1 MNLLESSE
9 KIFIAGARGMVG
21 SSIYRILKKYGFG
34 REELGGKL
42 FCPSRKELNLE
53 NYNEVN
59 NWFKLNNPSIVILAA
74 AEVGGIHANNSR
86 PADFILKNL
95 KIQTNLIELS
105 FIHNVKRFLFL
116 GSSCI
121 YPKFAKQPIQE
132 ESLLSSSLEETNQWY
147 AIAKIAGLKL
157 CQSLRIQ
164 HNFDTI
170 SLMPTNLYGE
180 NDNYHPKDSHVLPAM
195 IRKFWLAKKSNISR
209 VSCWGTGKPL
219 REFLFVDDLAEACL
233 FTLNNWNPTQD
244 KFNNQEIN
252 WLNVGS
258 DFEISIKELALKI
271 SNIMKYEGEIIW
283 DESKPDGTYRKK
295 LDTTKINN
303 LGWEAKTD
311 LDTGIA
317 KVVES
322 LKTKNSFF

>member
-21 SSIYRILKKYGFG
+21 SSIYRILKKHGFG
-34 REELGGKL
+34 RDELGGKL

-53 NYNEVN
+53 NYDEVN
-59 NWFKLNNPSIVILAA
+59 NWFNSNKPSIVILAA

-95 KIQTNLIELS
+95 KIQTNLTELS

-132 ESLLSSSLEETNQWY
+132 ESLLSGSLEETNQWY

-157 CQSLRIQ
+157 CQSLTIQ
-164 HNFDTI
+164 HNFDAI

-180 NDNYHPKDSHVLPAM
+180 NDNYHPSDSHVLPAL
-195 IRKFWLAKKSNISR
+195 IRKFWLAKESNIPT

-233 FTLNNWNPTQD
+233 FTLKNWDQT
-244 KFNNQEIN
+244 KEKLRNQEIN

-258 DFEISIKELALKI
+258 NFEISIKELALKI
-271 SNIMKYEGEIIW
+271 SKIIGYNGEIIW
-283 DESKPDGTYRKK
+283 DESNPDGTLRKK
-295 LDTTKINN
+295 LDTTKINE

-311 LDTGIA
+311 LDEGIS
-317 KVVES
+317 KVIKS